1 MLRLT
6 PIFGGLEFFASLLRR
21 EKVYYELILNSVHII
36 ELLWALINSSSE
48 LEFEINVLEY
58 DVDAYLLI
66 VEYNKENVSIDIKV
80 RYLHRNDIKD
90 KVCEIKFNGKK
101 NLEEFIMANY

>member
-1 MLRLT
+1 M
-6 PIFGGLEFFASLLRR
+6 
-21 EKVYYELILNSVHII
+21 
-36 ELLWALINSSSE
+36 ALINSSSE

-101 NLEEFIMANY
+101 NLEEFIMAFKFFLVMLKYSASGDSKYMNKNIRKIIDKEYFWI